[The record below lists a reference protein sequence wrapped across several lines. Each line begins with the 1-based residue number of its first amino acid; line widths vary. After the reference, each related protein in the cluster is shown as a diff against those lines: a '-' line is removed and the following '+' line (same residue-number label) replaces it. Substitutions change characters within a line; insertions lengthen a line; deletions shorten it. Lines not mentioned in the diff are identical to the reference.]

1 MNTDLDPVRTH
12 TAAAVLRRIDDCTLS
27 NLARHGAAGPGD
39 IAQRLQ
45 ALDREWDVDR
55 TVELEA
61 ATTGLLGL
69 ALGTFLHRGLLAVP
83 AVVAASV
90 LAFAT
95 VRRYPLLPALRRLGA
110 RSAREI
116 ARERY
121 ALKAL
126 RGDFA
131 GLDHDDAAAR
141 QVDRASA
148 ATRPTAQGLE
158 L

>member
-1 MNTDLDPVRTH
+1 MTADPDPVRRR
-12 TAAAVLRRIDDCTLS
+12 TAAAVLRRIDDATLVD
-27 NLARHGAAGPGD
+27 LARRADAPPAD
-39 IAQRLQ
+39 IARRLH

-55 TVELEA
+55 AIELEA
-61 ATTGLLGL
+61 AATGLLGL
-69 ALGTFLHRGLLAVP
+69 ALAAFVHPRLRLVP
-83 AVVAASV
+83 ALAAAAV

-95 VRRYPLLPALRRLGA
+95 TRRHPLLPLLRRLGV

-131 GLDHDDAAAR
+131 GLDEVQPAPAVAVPRRARQAAA
-141 QVDRASA
+141 
-148 ATRPTAQGLE
+148 P
-158 L
+158 